1 MYFEIHIIYYVKL
14 FTANT
19 IEPHV
24 NLYTY
29 IYKYPKTTIFEIKGT

>member
-19 IEPHV
+19 IEPF